1 MDKNVYFAAAANY
14 DQQTVDAAVERL
26 FCQLPAAQALGGKR
40 VLLKPNLLAKHT
52 PERAVTTHPALVRA
66 VIRAVRRRGAASI
79 TVADSPGGVYNPG
92 ILRSIYKVSGLTD
105 VCREEGA
112 ALYTDC
118 KSREV
123 PAKGQV
129 VKQFTLLE
137 PVLDCDV
144 IINLPKLKTH
154 MMTGLSAATKNLFGC
169 IPGLQKAEW
178 HMRFPD
184 KERFGGMLVDLL
196 CTVKP
201 GFAILDGILAQEGDG
216 PAGGTPRMVGIVAAA
231 EDHLQMDLALCR
243 MLGIRPKDVPYLN
256 AAIGRG
262 LCPEQFDPA
271 CAKGEGEL
279 CRPIPGYRLPSSWG
293 SVDFADKAPRAVR
306 WAVPAVERLLAPRPV
321 INKSRCIGCGKCA
334 EICPGHTITVENGK
348 AHIVP
353 RACIRCFCCHE
364 MCPKHVIDIKRW
376 GLLQKQI
383 GRAHV

>member
-52 PERAVTTHPALVRA
+52 PERAVTTHPAMVRA

-92 ILRSIYKVSGLTD
+92 ILRSLYKVSGLTD

-123 PAKGQV
+123 PAKGQM

-256 AAIGRG
+256 AAISRG

-334 EICPGHTITVENGK
+334 EICPQHTITVQGK
-348 AHIVP
+348 AHIHAA
-353 RACIRCFCCHE
+353 RCIRCFCCHE
-364 MCPKHVIDIKRW
+364 MCPVKAIDTRRSF
-376 GLLQKQI
+376 LLKKL
-383 GRAHV
+383 

>member
-26 FCQLPAAQALGGKR
+26 FCQLPAAQVLGGKR

-256 AAIGRG
+256 AAISRG

-334 EICPGHTITVENGK
+334 EICPQHTITVQGT
-348 AHIVP
+348 AHIHAA
-353 RACIRCFCCHE
+353 RCIRCFCCHE
-364 MCPKHVIDIKRW
+364 MCPVKAIDTRRSF
-376 GLLQKQI
+376 LLKKL
-383 GRAHV
+383 

>member
-1 MDKNVYFAAAANY
+1 M
-14 DQQTVDAAVERL
+14 
-26 FCQLPAAQALGGKR
+26 
-40 VLLKPNLLAKHT
+40 
-52 PERAVTTHPALVRA
+52 
-66 VIRAVRRRGAASI
+66 
-79 TVADSPGGVYNPG
+79 
-92 ILRSIYKVSGLTD
+92 
-105 VCREEGA
+105 CREEGV

-118 KSREV
+118 KSRKV

-231 EDHLQMDLALCR
+231 EDHLQMDFALCR

-256 AAIGRG
+256 AAISRG
-262 LCPEQFDPA
+262 LCRNNSTRPA
-271 CAKGEGEL
+271 PKGKGSCAAPFPVTGCPPAGAAWIL
-279 CRPIPGYRLPSSWG
+279 PTRPPAPCAGRYLRWSGCLLP
-293 SVDFADKAPRAVR
+293 AR
-306 WAVPAVERLLAPRPV
+306 
-321 INKSRCIGCGKCA
+321 
-334 EICPGHTITVENGK
+334 
-348 AHIVP
+348 
-353 RACIRCFCCHE
+353 
-364 MCPKHVIDIKRW
+364 
-376 GLLQKQI
+376 
-383 GRAHV
+383 

>member
-52 PERAVTTHPALVRA
+52 PERAVTTHPAMVRA

-123 PAKGQV
+123 PAKGQM

-256 AAIGRG
+256 AAISRG

-271 CAKGEGEL
+271 CAKGEEEL

-334 EICPGHTITVENGK
+334 EICPQHTITVQGK
-348 AHIVP
+348 AHIHAA
-353 RACIRCFCCHE
+353 RCIRCFCCHE
-364 MCPKHVIDIKRW
+364 MCPVKAIDTRRSF
-376 GLLQKQI
+376 LLKKL
-383 GRAHV
+383 

>member
-123 PAKGQV
+123 PAKGQM

-201 GFAILDGILAQEGDG
+201 SFAILDGILAQEGDG

-256 AAIGRG
+256 AAISRG

-334 EICPGHTITVENGK
+334 EICPQHTITVQGK
-348 AHIVP
+348 AHIHAA
-353 RACIRCFCCHE
+353 RCIRCFCCHE
-364 MCPKHVIDIKRW
+364 MCPVKAIDTRRSF
-376 GLLQKQI
+376 LLKKL
-383 GRAHV
+383 

>member
-26 FCQLPAAQALGGKR
+26 FFQLPAAQALGGKR

-52 PERAVTTHPALVRA
+52 PERAVTTHPAMVRA

-123 PAKGQV
+123 PAKGQM

-216 PAGGTPRMVGIVAAA
+216 PAGGTPRMVGILAAA

-256 AAIGRG
+256 AAISRG
-262 LCPEQFDPA
+262 LCLEQFDPA

-334 EICPGHTITVENGK
+334 EICPQHTITVQGK
-348 AHIVP
+348 AHIHAA
-353 RACIRCFCCHE
+353 RCIRCFCCHE
-364 MCPKHVIDIKRW
+364 MCPVKAIDTRRSF
-376 GLLQKQI
+376 LLKKL
-383 GRAHV
+383 

>member
-256 AAIGRG
+256 AAISRG

-334 EICPGHTITVENGK
+334 EICPQHTITVQGT
-348 AHIVP
+348 AHIHAA
-353 RACIRCFCCHE
+353 RCIRCFCCHE
-364 MCPKHVIDIKRW
+364 MCPVKAIDTRRSF
-376 GLLQKQI
+376 LLKKL
-383 GRAHV
+383 

>member
-52 PERAVTTHPALVRA
+52 PERAVTTHPAMVRA

-216 PAGGTPRMVGIVAAA
+216 PAGGTPRMVGLVAAA

-256 AAIGRG
+256 AAISRG

-334 EICPGHTITVENGK
+334 EICPQHTITVQGK
-348 AHIVP
+348 AHIHAA
-353 RACIRCFCCHE
+353 RCIRCFCCHE
-364 MCPKHVIDIKRW
+364 MCPVKAIDTRRSF
-376 GLLQKQI
+376 LLKKL
-383 GRAHV
+383 

>member
-231 EDHLQMDLALCR
+231 EDHLQMDLAFCH
-243 MLGIRPKDVPYLN
+243 MLNIRPKDVSYLN
-256 AAIGRG
+256 AAISRG

-334 EICPGHTITVENGK
+334 EICPQHTITVQGK
-348 AHIVP
+348 AHIHAA
-353 RACIRCFCCHE
+353 RCIRCFCCHE
-364 MCPKHVIDIKRW
+364 MCPVKAIDTRRSF
-376 GLLQKQI
+376 LLKKL
-383 GRAHV
+383 

>member
-26 FCQLPAAQALGGKR
+26 FCQLPAAQAIGGKR

-137 PVLDCDV
+137 PVLDCDM

-256 AAIGRG
+256 AAISRG

-334 EICPGHTITVENGK
+334 EICPQHTITVQGK
-348 AHIVP
+348 AHIHAA
-353 RACIRCFCCHE
+353 RCIRCFCCHE
-364 MCPKHVIDIKRW
+364 MCPVKAIDTRRSF
-376 GLLQKQI
+376 LLKKL
-383 GRAHV
+383 

>member
-123 PAKGQV
+123 PAKGQM

-256 AAIGRG
+256 AAISRG

-279 CRPIPGYRLPSSWG
+279 CRPISGYRLPSSWG

-334 EICPGHTITVENGK
+334 EICPQHTITVQGK
-348 AHIVP
+348 AHIHAA
-353 RACIRCFCCHE
+353 RCIRCFCCHE
-364 MCPKHVIDIKRW
+364 MCPVKAIDTRRSF
-376 GLLQKQI
+376 LLKKL
-383 GRAHV
+383 

>member
-1 MDKNVYFAAAANY
+1 MDKNVYFASAANY

-26 FCQLPAAQALGGKR
+26 FCQLPAAQALAGKR

-231 EDHLQMDLALCR
+231 EDHLQMDLALCH

-256 AAIGRG
+256 AAISRG

-271 CAKGEGEL
+271 CARGEGQL

-334 EICPGHTITVENGK
+334 EICPQHTITVQGK
-348 AHIVP
+348 AHIHAA
-353 RACIRCFCCHE
+353 RCIRCFCCHE
-364 MCPKHVIDIKRW
+364 MCPVKAIDTRRSF
-376 GLLQKQI
+376 LLKKL
-383 GRAHV
+383 

>member
-26 FCQLPAAQALGGKR
+26 FFQLPAAQALGGKR

-52 PERAVTTHPALVRA
+52 PERAVTTHPAMVRA

-123 PAKGQV
+123 PAKGQM

-137 PVLDCDV
+137 SVLDCDV

-216 PAGGTPRMVGIVAAA
+216 PAGGTPRMVGILAAA

-256 AAIGRG
+256 AAISRG
-262 LCPEQFDPA
+262 LCLEQFDPA

-334 EICPGHTITVENGK
+334 EICPQHTITVQGK
-348 AHIVP
+348 AHIHAA
-353 RACIRCFCCHE
+353 RCIRCFCCHE
-364 MCPKHVIDIKRW
+364 MCPVKAIDTRRSF
-376 GLLQKQI
+376 LLKKL
-383 GRAHV
+383 

>member
-1 MDKNVYFAAAANY
+1 MDNNVYFAAAASY

-26 FCQLPAAQALGGKR
+26 FCQLPAAEALAGKR

-79 TVADSPGGVYNPG
+79 MVADSPGGVYNPA
-92 ILRSIYKVSGLTD
+92 ILRSIYKVSGLAD

-118 KSREV
+118 RSRETASGGKLV
-123 PAKGQV
+123 RA
-129 VKQFTLLE
+129 FTLIE

-144 IINLPKLKTH
+144 LINLPKLKTH

-184 KERFGGMLVDLL
+184 KERFGEMLIDLL
-196 CTVKP
+196 DCVKP

-216 PAGGTPRMVGIVAAA
+216 PAGGTPRMVGLVAAA
-231 EDHLQMDLALCR
+231 ENHLQMDLALCH
-243 MLGIRPKDVPYLN
+243 MLNIRPKDVPYLN

-262 LCPEQFDPA
+262 LCPERFDLA
-271 CAKGEGEL
+271 CARGEGEL

-321 INKSRCIGCGKCA
+321 INKRLCIGCGKCA
-334 EICPGHTITVENGK
+334 EICPQHTITVQGK
-348 AHIVP
+348 AHIHP
-353 RACIRCFCCHE
+353 AKCIRCFCCHE
-364 MCPKHVIDIKRW
+364 MCPVKAIDTRRSF
-376 GLLQKQI
+376 LLKKL
-383 GRAHV
+383 

>member
-26 FCQLPAAQALGGKR
+26 FCQLTAAQALGGKR

-52 PERAVTTHPALVRA
+52 PERAVTTHPAMVRA

-123 PAKGQV
+123 PAKGQM

-256 AAIGRG
+256 AAISRG

-334 EICPGHTITVENGK
+334 EICPQHTITVQGK
-348 AHIVP
+348 AHIHAA
-353 RACIRCFCCHE
+353 RCIRCFCCHE
-364 MCPKHVIDIKRW
+364 MCPVKAIDTRRSF
-376 GLLQKQI
+376 LLKKL
-383 GRAHV
+383 

>member
-1 MDKNVYFAAAANY
+1 MDKDVYFAAAANY

-26 FCQLPAAQALGGKR
+26 FCQLPAAQVLGGKR

-256 AAIGRG
+256 AAISRG

-334 EICPGHTITVENGK
+334 EICPQHTITVQGK
-348 AHIVP
+348 AHIHAA
-353 RACIRCFCCHE
+353 RCIRCFCCHE
-364 MCPKHVIDIKRW
+364 MCPVKAIDTRRSF
-376 GLLQKQI
+376 LLKKL
-383 GRAHV
+383 

>member
-52 PERAVTTHPALVRA
+52 PERAVTTHPTMVRA

-123 PAKGQV
+123 PAKGQM

-256 AAIGRG
+256 AAISRG

-334 EICPGHTITVENGK
+334 EICPQHTITVQGK
-348 AHIVP
+348 AHIHAA
-353 RACIRCFCCHE
+353 RCIRCFCCHE
-364 MCPKHVIDIKRW
+364 MCPVKAIDTRRSF
-376 GLLQKQI
+376 LLKKL
-383 GRAHV
+383 

>member
-52 PERAVTTHPALVRA
+52 PERAVTTHPAMVRA

-123 PAKGQV
+123 PAKGQM

-256 AAIGRG
+256 AAISRG

-279 CRPIPGYRLPSSWG
+279 CRPISGYRLPSSWG

-334 EICPGHTITVENGK
+334 EICPQHTITVQGK
-348 AHIVP
+348 AHIHAA
-353 RACIRCFCCHE
+353 RCIRCFCCHE
-364 MCPKHVIDIKRW
+364 MCPVKAIDTRRSF
-376 GLLQKQI
+376 LLKKL
-383 GRAHV
+383 

>member
-26 FCQLPAAQALGGKR
+26 LCQLPAAQAIGGKR

-256 AAIGRG
+256 AAISRG

-334 EICPGHTITVENGK
+334 EICPQHTITVQGK
-348 AHIVP
+348 AHIHAA
-353 RACIRCFCCHE
+353 RCIRCFCCHE
-364 MCPKHVIDIKRW
+364 MCPVKAIDTRRSF
-376 GLLQKQI
+376 LLKKL
-383 GRAHV
+383 

>member
-26 FCQLPAAQALGGKR
+26 FCQLPAAQAIGGKR

-118 KSREV
+118 KSREA

-196 CTVKP
+196 YTVKP

-256 AAIGRG
+256 AAISRG

-334 EICPGHTITVENGK
+334 EICPQHTITVQGK
-348 AHIVP
+348 AHIHAA
-353 RACIRCFCCHE
+353 RCIRCFCCHE
-364 MCPKHVIDIKRW
+364 MCPVKAIDTRRSF
-376 GLLQKQI
+376 LLKKL
-383 GRAHV
+383 

>member
-1 MDKNVYFAAAANY
+1 MDKNVYFAAVANY

-123 PAKGQV
+123 PAKGQM

-256 AAIGRG
+256 AAISRG

-334 EICPGHTITVENGK
+334 EICPQHTITVQGK
-348 AHIVP
+348 AHIHAA
-353 RACIRCFCCHE
+353 RCIRCFCCHE
-364 MCPKHVIDIKRW
+364 MCPVKAIDTRRSF
-376 GLLQKQI
+376 LLKKL
-383 GRAHV
+383 

>member
-184 KERFGGMLVDLL
+184 KERFGGMLVNLL

-256 AAIGRG
+256 AAISRG

-334 EICPGHTITVENGK
+334 EICPQHTITVQGK
-348 AHIVP
+348 AHIHAA
-353 RACIRCFCCHE
+353 RCIRCFCCHE
-364 MCPKHVIDIKRW
+364 MCPVKAIDTRRSF
-376 GLLQKQI
+376 LLKKL
-383 GRAHV
+383 

>member
-14 DQQTVDAAVERL
+14 DQQTVDAAVEQL
-26 FCQLPAAQALGGKR
+26 FCQLPAAQVLGGKR

-256 AAIGRG
+256 AAISRG

-334 EICPGHTITVENGK
+334 EICPQHTITVQGT
-348 AHIVP
+348 AHIHAA
-353 RACIRCFCCHE
+353 RCIRCFCCHE
-364 MCPKHVIDIKRW
+364 MCPVKAIDTRRSF
-376 GLLQKQI
+376 LLKKL
-383 GRAHV
+383 

>member
-26 FCQLPAAQALGGKR
+26 FCQLTAAQALGGKR

-52 PERAVTTHPALVRA
+52 PERAVTTHPAMVRA

-256 AAIGRG
+256 AAISRG

-334 EICPGHTITVENGK
+334 EICPQHTITVQGK
-348 AHIVP
+348 AHIHAA
-353 RACIRCFCCHE
+353 RCIRCFCCHE
-364 MCPKHVIDIKRW
+364 MCPVKAIDTRRSF
-376 GLLQKQI
+376 LLKKL
-383 GRAHV
+383 

>member
-26 FCQLPAAQALGGKR
+26 FCQLPAAQAIGGKR

-256 AAIGRG
+256 AAISRG

-334 EICPGHTITVENGK
+334 EICPQHTITVQGK
-348 AHIVP
+348 AHIHAA
-353 RACIRCFCCHE
+353 RCIRCFCCHE
-364 MCPKHVIDIKRW
+364 MCPVKAIDTRRSF
-376 GLLQKQI
+376 LLKKL
-383 GRAHV
+383 

>member
-52 PERAVTTHPALVRA
+52 PERAVTTHPALVRE

-256 AAIGRG
+256 AAISRG

-334 EICPGHTITVENGK
+334 EICPQHTITVQGT
-348 AHIVP
+348 AHIHAA
-353 RACIRCFCCHE
+353 RCIRCFCCHE
-364 MCPKHVIDIKRW
+364 MCPVKAIDTRRSF
-376 GLLQKQI
+376 LLKKL
-383 GRAHV
+383 

>member
-26 FCQLPAAQALGGKR
+26 FCQLPAAQALAGKR
-40 VLLKPNLLAKHT
+40 VLLKPNLLAKHA

-231 EDHLQMDLALCR
+231 EDHLQMDLALCH

-256 AAIGRG
+256 AAISRG

-271 CAKGEGEL
+271 CARGEGQL

-334 EICPGHTITVENGK
+334 EICPQHTITVQGK
-348 AHIVP
+348 AHIH
-353 RACIRCFCCHE
+353 AAKCIRCFCCHE
-364 MCPKHVIDIKRW
+364 MCPVKAIDTRRSF
-376 GLLQKQI
+376 LLKKL
-383 GRAHV
+383 

>member
-14 DQQTVDAAVERL
+14 DQQTVDVAVERL
-26 FCQLPAAQALGGKR
+26 FCQLPAAQAIGGKR

-196 CTVKP
+196 YTVKP

-256 AAIGRG
+256 AAISRG

-334 EICPGHTITVENGK
+334 EICPQHTITVQGK
-348 AHIVP
+348 AHIHAA
-353 RACIRCFCCHE
+353 RCIRCFCCHE
-364 MCPKHVIDIKRW
+364 MCPVKAIDTRRSF
-376 GLLQKQI
+376 LLKKL
-383 GRAHV
+383 

>member
-52 PERAVTTHPALVRA
+52 PERAVTTHPAMVRA
-66 VIRAVRRRGAASI
+66 VIRAVCRRGAASI

-123 PAKGQV
+123 PAKGQM

-256 AAIGRG
+256 AAISRG

-334 EICPGHTITVENGK
+334 EICPQHTITVQGK
-348 AHIVP
+348 AHIHAA
-353 RACIRCFCCHE
+353 RCIRCFCCHE
-364 MCPKHVIDIKRW
+364 MCPVKAIDTRRSF
-376 GLLQKQI
+376 LLKKL
-383 GRAHV
+383 

>member
-52 PERAVTTHPALVRA
+52 PERAVTTHPAMVRA

-123 PAKGQV
+123 PAKGQM

-256 AAIGRG
+256 AAISRG

-306 WAVPAVERLLAPRPV
+306 WAVHAVERLLAPRPV

-334 EICPGHTITVENGK
+334 EICPQHTITVQGK
-348 AHIVP
+348 AHIHAA
-353 RACIRCFCCHE
+353 RCIRCFCCHE
-364 MCPKHVIDIKRW
+364 MCPVKAIDTRRSF
-376 GLLQKQI
+376 LLKKL
-383 GRAHV
+383 

>member
-14 DQQTVDAAVERL
+14 DQQTVDVAVERL
-26 FCQLPAAQALGGKR
+26 FCQLPAAQAIGGKR

-52 PERAVTTHPALVRA
+52 PERAVTTHPAMVRA

-196 CTVKP
+196 YTVKP

-256 AAIGRG
+256 AAISRG

-334 EICPGHTITVENGK
+334 EICPQHTITVQGK
-348 AHIVP
+348 AHIHAA
-353 RACIRCFCCHE
+353 RCIRCFCCHE
-364 MCPKHVIDIKRW
+364 MCPVKAIDTRRSF
-376 GLLQKQI
+376 LLKKL
-383 GRAHV
+383 

>member
-1 MDKNVYFAAAANY
+1 MDKNVYFAAVADY
-14 DQQTVDAAVERL
+14 DQQQVDAAVEQL
-26 FCQLPAAQALGGKR
+26 FCQLPAAEHLAGKR
-40 VLLKPNLLAKHT
+40 VLLKPNLLAKHA
-52 PERAVTTHPALVRA
+52 PEKAVTTHPAVVRA

-79 TVADSPGGVYNPG
+79 TVADSPGGIYTPA
-92 ILRSIYKVSGLTD
+92 LMRSIYKVSGLTD

-118 KSREV
+118 KSRETA
-123 PAKGQV
+123 AKGKL
-129 VKQFTLLE
+129 VKQFTLIE

-144 IINLPKLKTH
+144 LINLPKLKTH

-184 KERFGGMLVDLL
+184 KERFGQMLIDLL

-201 GFAILDGILAQEGDG
+201 GFAVLDGILAQEGDG
-216 PAGGTPRMVGIVAAA
+216 PAGGTPRPVGILAAA

-243 MLGIRPKDVPYLN
+243 MLGIRPPDVPYLG
-256 AAIGRG
+256 AAIRRG
-262 LCPEQFDPA
+262 LCPSDFDMTL
-271 CAKGEGEL
+271 AKGQAEL

-306 WAVPAVERLLAPRPV
+306 WAVPAVERFLAPRPV

-334 EICPGHTITVENGK
+334 EICPQHTITVQEK
-348 AHIVP
+348 AHIHP
-353 RACIRCFCCHE
+353 SKCIRCFCCHE
-364 MCPKHVIDIKRW
+364 MCPVKAIDTRRFF
-376 GLLQKQI
+376 LLKKL
-383 GRAHV
+383 

>member
-14 DQQTVDAAVERL
+14 DQQTVDAAVEQL

-334 EICPGHTITVENGK
+334 EICPQHTITVQGK
-348 AHIVP
+348 AHIHAA
-353 RACIRCFCCHE
+353 RCIRCFCCHE
-364 MCPKHVIDIKRW
+364 MCPVKAIDTRRSF
-376 GLLQKQI
+376 LLKKL
-383 GRAHV
+383 

>member
-1 MDKNVYFAAAANY
+1 MDKNVYFAAVPDY
-14 DQQTVDAAVERL
+14 DQQQLDAAVEQL
-26 FCQLPAAQALGGKR
+26 FRALPAAQDLGGKR
-40 VLLKPNLLAKHT
+40 VLLKPNLLAKHA
-52 PERAVTTHPALVRA
+52 PEKAVTTHPALVRA
-66 VIRAVRRRGAASI
+66 VIWAVRRRGAASI

-92 ILRSIYKVSGLTD
+92 ILRTIYKVSGLAD

-112 ALYTDC
+112 ALYTEC

-123 PAKGQV
+123 EAAGELV
-129 VKQFTLLE
+129 RRFTLLE

-144 IINLPKLKTH
+144 LINLPKLKTH

-184 KERFGGMLVDLL
+184 RERFGQMLVDLL

-201 GFAILDGILAQEGDG
+201 GFAVLDGILAQEGDG
-216 PAGGTPRMVGIVAAA
+216 PAGGTPRPVGILAAA
-231 EDHLQMDLALCR
+231 EDHLQLDLALCL
-243 MLGIRPKDVPYLN
+243 MLGIRPADVPYLN

-262 LCPEQFDPA
+262 LCPPVFDPA
-271 CAKGEGEL
+271 RAAGQSEL

-321 INKSRCIGCGKCA
+321 IDKNRCIGCGKCA
-334 EICPGHTITVENGK
+334 EICPQQTITMKGK
-348 AHIVP
+348 ARIHP
-353 RACIRCFCCHE
+353 ARCIRCFCCHE
-364 MCPKHVIDIKRW
+364 MCPVKAIQTRRSF
-376 GLLQKQI
+376 LLKKL
-383 GRAHV
+383 

>member
-26 FCQLPAAQALGGKR
+26 FCQLPAAQALAGKR

-52 PERAVTTHPALVRA
+52 PERAVTTHPAMVRA

-256 AAIGRG
+256 AAISRG

-334 EICPGHTITVENGK
+334 EICPQHTITVQGT
-348 AHIVP
+348 AHIHAA
-353 RACIRCFCCHE
+353 RCIRCFCCHE
-364 MCPKHVIDIKRW
+364 MCPVKAIDTRRSF
-376 GLLQKQI
+376 LLKKL
-383 GRAHV
+383 

>member
-26 FCQLPAAQALGGKR
+26 FCQLPAAQALAGKR

-256 AAIGRG
+256 AAISRG

-334 EICPGHTITVENGK
+334 EICPQHTITVQGT
-348 AHIVP
+348 AHIHAA
-353 RACIRCFCCHE
+353 RCIRCFCCHE
-364 MCPKHVIDIKRW
+364 MCPVKAIDTRRSF
-376 GLLQKQI
+376 LLKKL
-383 GRAHV
+383 

>member
-26 FCQLPAAQALGGKR
+26 LCQLPAAQALGGKR

-52 PERAVTTHPALVRA
+52 PERAVTTHPAMVRA

-256 AAIGRG
+256 AAISRG

-334 EICPGHTITVENGK
+334 EICPQHTITVQGK
-348 AHIVP
+348 AHIHAA
-353 RACIRCFCCHE
+353 RCIRCFCCHE
-364 MCPKHVIDIKRW
+364 MCPVKAIDTRRSF
-376 GLLQKQI
+376 LLKKL
-383 GRAHV
+383 